1 MHECTN
7 HKMTNCGMY
16 SRRKISTEVTA
27 SLRHCVT
34 ARSPQFTHTQLTP
47 SSHTHPLTHCY
58 AAGTTRTCSAAQAGQ
73 GHTVHKKEGS
83 PLGKMD
89 PRSTRTKASGSA
101 LHSERH
107 KVVERPL
114 GLRGLCL
121 LLRFLAALRIPN
133 SEFQLANS
141 EILKSKIPKNPKIP
155 LAFSG
160 RGSTEQ
166 QRNDSNSF
174 LHSFIPSFLHSCLV
188 CRRSVS
194 GRSQLA
200 ERLTTRWVVG
210 GFEKGA
216 MYVMA
221 AVSKRSSLLSLGLAF
236 H

>member
-1 MHECTN
+1 VECIVEE
-7 HKMTNCGMY
+7 K
-16 SRRKISTEVTA
+16 SARKSP
-27 SLRHCVT
+27 RHCVT
-34 ARSPQFTHTQLTP
+34 ASPLAHHSSLTP
-47 SSHTHPLTHCY
+47 SSHPAHPLTHSPTVLQLEPR
-58 AAGTTRTCSAAQAGQ
+58 GHVPRLSQAGQ
-73 GHTVHKKEGS
+73 VHKKEGS

-101 LHSERH
+101 LHSVRH

-114 GLRGLCL
+114 ALRGLCL

-221 AVSKRSSLLSLGLAF
+221 AVSKRSSVLSLGLAF